1 MFLAGCGRDGSH
13 GSESWIRRG
22 ILIES
27 GGNVKERILLIF
39 KRIGVSDSETW
50 SAISEWSM
58 NTVRFNIKKRGIL
71 LFLDPPL
78 LLMTYTFLKAVQY
91 DHYVLRNALTR
102 RGKEFYIWEKNR
114 NFT

>member
-50 SAISEWSM
+50 SAISEWNM
-58 NTVRFNIKKRGIL
+58 NTVRFNIKSSIL
-71 LFLDPPL
+71 LFLDLLL
-78 LLMTYTFLKAVQY
+78 LLMTYTFLKA
-91 DHYVLRNALTR
+91 TT
-102 RGKEFYIWEKNR
+102 F
-114 NFT
+114 

>member
-50 SAISEWSM
+50 SAISEWNM
-58 NTVRFNIKKRGIL
+58 TTVRFNIKSSIL
-71 LFLDPPL
+71 LFLDLLL
-78 LLMTYTFLKAVQY
+78 LLMTYTFLKA
-91 DHYVLRNALTR
+91 TT
-102 RGKEFYIWEKNR
+102 F
-114 NFT
+114 